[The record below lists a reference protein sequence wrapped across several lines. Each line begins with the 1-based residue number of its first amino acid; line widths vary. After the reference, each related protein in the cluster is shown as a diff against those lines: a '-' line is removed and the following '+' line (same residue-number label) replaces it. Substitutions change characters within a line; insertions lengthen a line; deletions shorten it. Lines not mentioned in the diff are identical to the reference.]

1 LELNNLLEQAYK
13 KLKSHLYTD
22 KTLLKEKI
30 ELARFESDIDEK
42 LAKLSKAIEDKDISQ
57 WLELIDYTLVPKKL
71 EDANEKLQS
80 SYYTNVTK
88 QENYKIKSVNIFISA
103 PIEVHLISTLWTIL
117 IGEKL
122 DAKLLKEV
130 QGNRLHRDKNNH
142 FKNDSYELFRP
153 YYEGYQSF
161 RDEAI
166 TMATTL
172 HEQKLDVTVLNLD
185 IQEFYYNIDF
195 NFSSLDGLNIKDE
208 FDLNDLMQQIHDTY
222 YEAIQ
227 NIQPKEKASYKQ
239 TKFLPIGLVSS
250 SVIANHILSN
260 LDSDIVENL
269 KPEYYSRYVD
279 DMIFVFSNANVDLKS
294 KIIVSKLLSSKLK
307 QTKIKNF
314 KENTEIQIDNQKFK
328 LQNEKV
334 RVFQFDK
341 SDSISL
347 LYKFKEKIDENSSFF
362 NFMPDDE
369 KLFKTLESSSYSI
382 FYNDSENKLSSLIG
396 TAKDSLKISRNLTGV
411 LTTVS
416 SARFDDTRLK
426 QYNQQIQ
433 NVFSGKNIFELRLHW
448 EKVFTYFY
456 ITKSDELF
464 VQLFKDFYDAINSV
478 ENTYQSKLLQDIQ
491 NYLFNTILFVIAPNP
506 KHFTDVLIKQI
517 IELDIPF
524 DKMIDTNHISLIREA
539 NLFGSHLMTFPL
551 LNYFESFDNDEFLK
565 LDTVVPI
572 NYLTQK
578 IELDDIKLRI
588 EENKKVKYSPRFIH
602 YHEIILLKHYLHI
615 NNQTDKEVKFYS
627 MDTEEVFNNYKNFN
641 QLPTLNNEQFPAKHQ
656 TENLYIIDKNTKEKN
671 SSLKIGIVSIK
682 ISLKDIESS
691 YTTTPNLS
699 YERLQGVFGILNRAI
714 ESKHKVDL
722 LVFPEVSI
730 PYAWVHIL
738 ARFAKKNDI
747 GIVFGVEHIK
757 VKNKIS
763 NYTCVMLPF
772 SSDTH
777 TSLFINF
784 EAKKHFAPDEKIDIE
799 SRDFTT
805 NENKTKTPTLYKW
818 RNSVFSTFNCYELTD
833 IAYRSSLVGKVDF
846 LIAIEYNKDTN
857 YFSNIIDSL
866 SRDIHCYVV
875 QVNTS
880 DYGDS
885 RIVQPSKTES
895 KDILKLKGG
904 ENIYLVVDTIDIKK
918 LRDFQAKGHCLQKDD
933 KSFKLTPPEFQI
945 NNHRKSIK

>member
-1 LELNNLLEQAYK
+1 LELTNQLEQAYR

-30 ELARFESDIDEK
+30 ELARFESDIDDK
-42 LAKLSKAIEDKDISQ
+42 LAILSKAIEVKDISQ
-57 WLELIDYTLVPKKL
+57 WLKLIDYTLVLKKL

-80 SYYTNVTK
+80 SYFTNVTK

-103 PIEVHLISTLWTIL
+103 PIEVHLISTLWTML

-122 DAKLLKEV
+122 DVKLLKEV
-130 QGNRLHRDKNNH
+130 QGNRLHRDNY
-142 FKNDSYELFRP
+142 FQNDSYKLFRP

-166 TMATTL
+166 TMATAL
-172 HEQKLDVTVLNLD
+172 HAQKLNVTVLNLD
-185 IQEFYYNIDF
+185 IQEFYYNLDF
-195 NFSSLDGLNIKDE
+195 NFSSLHGLNIKDE
-208 FDLNDLMQQIHDTY
+208 FGLNYLMQQIHNTFH
-222 YEAIQ
+222 EAIK
-227 NIQPKEKASYKQ
+227 NVQPKDKANYKQ
-239 TKFLPIGLVSS
+239 IKFLPIGLVSS
-250 SVIANHILSN
+250 SVIANHVLSN
-260 LDSDIVENL
+260 FDSDVVENL

-279 DMIFVFSNANVDLKS
+279 DMIFVFSNATIDLKS
-294 KIIVSKLLSSKLK
+294 KVLVSKLLSSKLK
-307 QTKIKNF
+307 HTKIKNF
-314 KENTEIQIDNQKFK
+314 KESIELQTNNQKFK

-341 SDSISL
+341 LDSISL
-347 LYKFKEKIDENSSFF
+347 LHKFKEKIDENSSFF

-416 SARFDDTRLK
+416 SARFDDTHLK

-448 EKVFTYFY
+448 EKVFIYLY

-464 VQLFKDFYDAINSV
+464 VQLFKNFYDAINNV
-478 ENTYQSKLLQDIQ
+478 ENIYQSKLLQDTR
-491 NYLFNTILFVIAPNP
+491 NYLLNTILFVVAPNP
-506 KHFTDVLIKQI
+506 KHFTDVLMKKI
-517 IELDIPF
+517 IELDIPLDQF
-524 DKMIDTNHISLIREA
+524 LDINHISLIREA
-539 NLFGSHLMTFPL
+539 NLFASHLMSFPL
-551 LNYFESFDNDEFLK
+551 LNYCEFYHKDKFED
-565 LDTVVPI
+565 I
-572 NYLTQK
+572 NFLTQK
-578 IELDDIKLRI
+578 VELQNNVLSG
-588 EENKKVKYSPRFIH
+588 KKITHSPRFIH
-602 YHEIILLKHYLHI
+602 YHELILFNHYRYI
-615 NNQTDKEVKFYS
+615 NSKDKFYATNTKF
-627 MDTEEVFNNYKNFN
+627 MEKLYNKFNGFENSKNVS
-641 QLPTLNNEQFPAKHQ
+641 FPAKHK
-656 TENLYIIDKNTKEKN
+656 TENLYIIDRKSKENN

-682 ISLKDIESS
+682 IALKDIANS

-699 YERLQGVFGILNRAI
+699 YTRLQGIFDILNRAI

-730 PYAWVHIL
+730 PYAWVNLL

-757 VKNKIS
+757 VQNKVS
-763 NYTCVMLPF
+763 NCTCVMLPF

-799 SRDFTT
+799 SRGFAA
-805 NENKTKTPTLYKW
+805 NENKTKTPALYKW
-818 RNSVFSTFNCYELTD
+818 RNSVFSTFNCYELTN
-833 IAYRSSLVGKVDF
+833 IAYRSPLVGKVDF

-895 KDILKLKGG
+895 KDIVKLKGG
-904 ENIYLVVDTIDIKK
+904 KNIYLVVDTIDIKK

-933 KSFKLTPPEFQI
+933 KDFKLTPPEF
-945 NNHRKSIK
+945 KSTRN

>member
-1 LELNNLLEQAYK
+1 MELNNLLEQAYK

-30 ELARFESDIDEK
+30 ELAKFESTIGNEDDK
-42 LAKLSKAIEDKDISQ
+42 LIELSKAIEAKDISQ
-57 WLELIDYTLVPKKL
+57 WLKLIDYTLVPKKL
-71 EDANEKLQS
+71 EDSDEKLQS

-103 PIEVHLISTLWTIL
+103 PIEVHLISTLWTML
-117 IGEKL
+117 ISEKL

-142 FKNDSYELFRP
+142 FQNESYKLFRP

-161 RDEAI
+161 RDKAI
-166 TMATTL
+166 TMATAL
-172 HEQKLDVTVLNLD
+172 HEQKLDVTVLNID

-195 NFSSLDGLNIKDE
+195 KFSSLNNLNIEDEFGLN
-208 FDLNDLMQQIHDTY
+208 NMMQQIHDNY
-222 YEAIQ
+222 HEKVLD
-227 NIQPKEKASYKQ
+227 IQPKDKASYKQ

-250 SVIANHILSN
+250 SVIANHVLSN
-260 LDSDIVENL
+260 FDNDVVGNL

-294 KIIVSKLLSSKLK
+294 NILVSKLLSSKLK

-314 KENTEIQIDNQKFK
+314 KESTELQTNNQKFK

-347 LYKFKEKIDENSSFF
+347 LHKFKEKIDENSSFF

-416 SARFDDTRLK
+416 SARFDDTHLK

-448 EKVFTYFY
+448 EKVFTYLY

-464 VQLFKDFYDAINSV
+464 IQLFKDFYDSIYKLQ
-478 ENTYQSKLLQDIQ
+478 NTYQSRLITDTQ
-491 NYLFNTILFVIAPNP
+491 NYLLNTILFVVAPNP
-506 KHFTDVLIKQI
+506 KHFTDVLMKKI
-517 IELDIPF
+517 IELDIPLDQF
-524 DKMIDTNHISLIREA
+524 MDTNHISLIRET
-539 NLFGSHLMTFPL
+539 NLFASHLMSFPL
-551 LNYFESFDNDEFLK
+551 LNYCEFYDKDKFEKIED
-565 LDTVVPI
+565 I
-572 NYLTQK
+572 NFLTQK
-578 IELDDIKLRI
+578 VELKNNVLSS
-588 EENKKVKYSPRFIH
+588 KKIIHSPRFIH
-602 YHEIILLKHYLHI
+602 YHELILFNHYRYI
-615 NNQTDKEVKFYS
+615 NSKNKFYF
-627 MDTEEVFNNYKNFN
+627 TNPKYIEKLYNKFNGFENSKNVSF
-641 QLPTLNNEQFPAKHQ
+641 PTKHK

-682 ISLKDIESS
+682 TSLKDIASS
-691 YTTTPNLS
+691 YTTTANFS
-699 YERLQGVFGILNRAI
+699 YERLQGIFDILNKAI

-722 LVFPEVSI
+722 LIFPEVSI
-730 PYAWVHIL
+730 PYAWVQLL

-757 VKNKIS
+757 VKNKVS

-799 SRDFTT
+799 SRGFTT
-805 NENKTKTPTLYKW
+805 NENKDKTPTLYKW

-895 KDILKLKGG
+895 KDIVKLKGG

-933 KSFKLTPPEFQI
+933 KSFKLTPPDL
-945 NNHRKSIK
+945 KSTRS